1 MSYKTK
7 MRLPILGMMF
17 LFGYVALSLSAEIR
31 TKNFVG
37 GKFEA
42 SGVAYVTGTDGV
54 LFVDDGRLHE
64 IFWMRLDETGNQ
76 AGAIKS
82 VPLGVNVT
90 DLEGITT
97 DGKFFYVVGSQSKAT
112 GTEQAG
118 LLRFK
123 FDAQRQQVE
132 GVEAISSLKNFL
144 AENVA
149 ELQGLADR
157 PYNNGGINIE
167 GVAWDAQENRLLL
180 GLRSPVIDGHTLVVP
195 LKLRDPGKGFAADN
209 VEVPTKKAIHLSL
222 EGAGIRSIEYDE
234 QAKAFRLLTGAT
246 QNSEKTTFKLWEWNG
261 APNQPALRVLDTFN
275 AKLKPEGITRVTV
288 GQRNF
293 AFLVF
298 DTSGYTMMN

>member
-1 MSYKTK
+1 MNYKTK

-17 LFGYVALSLSAEIR
+17 LFGYVALSLSAELR
-31 TKNFVG
+31 TKSFVG

-42 SGVAYVTGTDGV
+42 SGVAYVPGTDGV
-54 LFVDDGRLHE
+54 LFVDDGRVND
-64 IFWMRLDETGNQ
+64 IFWMRLDATGNQ
-76 AGAIKS
+76 AGAIKP
-82 VPLGVNVT
+82 VGLGVNVT

-118 LLRFK
+118 LLRFR
-123 FDAQRQQVE
+123 FDAERQQVE
-132 GVEAISSLKNFL
+132 GVEALSNLKKLL

-149 ELQGLADR
+149 ELQGLGDR
-157 PYNNGGINIE
+157 PYSNGGINIE
-167 GVAWDAQENRLLL
+167 GLAWDARENRLLL
-180 GLRSPVIDGHTLVVP
+180 GLRSPVINGQALIVP
-195 LKLRDPGKGFAADN
+195 LKIRDSGKGFTADN
-209 VEVPTKKAIHLSL
+209 VEVPDKRAIQLSL

-234 QAKAFRLLTGAT
+234 QAKAFRLLTGAA

-261 APNQPALRVLDTFN
+261 ASNQPALRVLDTFN
-275 AKLKPEGITRVTV
+275 AKLKPEGITRVSV